1 MFYNFL
7 PVCGP
12 VGVADRNIIPDS
24 RMTASTYHHSW
35 YYPYFG
41 RLHESRKHGAW
52 CPKTKSD
59 RTDYLQVDI
68 GKVYSV
74 CAVATQG
81 GRSYITERITSY
93 KLQLSIDGIAW
104 ESYKEN
110 SVQKVNDV

>member
-24 RMTASTYHHSW
+24 RMTASTYHNSW

-52 CPKTKSD
+52 CPQTKSD

-81 GRSYITERITSY
+81 GRRSITERITSY